1 MSLPENS
8 SPRNAGFNTRAVH
21 AGQAFEPRTGAVVPP
36 VHFSSTYAQDGIGGL
51 RAGYEYGRGTNPTRD
66 SLQEQL
72 AALEGGAAAF
82 SFSSGLAA
90 EDSMIRALTRPGD
103 HIVLGNDAYGGTYR
117 LISRVL
123 GEWGIGN
130 TPVDMSDLDA
140 VAKAVAAGGAS
151 GVEAGGRTRLVWV
164 ETPSNPMMK
173 ITDIE
178 ALAKV
183 AHDAG
188 ALLIVDN
195 TFASPYLQ
203 TPLDLGADVV
213 VHSTTKY
220 IGGHSDVVGGAI
232 VVKDAGLAEKIGFVQ
247 FAVGAVSGPM
257 DAFLTTRGLK
267 TLGVRMDRHSDN
279 AQAVAEW
286 LLERPEVEAVLYP
299 GLPSHPGHE
308 LAKKQMRKFG
318 GMVSVQFK
326 GGEAAARKVAES
338 TSVFILAES
347 LGGIESLMN
356 YPSEMTHAS
365 VKGTELAVP
374 VNLLRLSCGIEDV
387 EDLIADLEQAFA
399 KISNG

>member
-1 MSLPENS
+1 MSLPES
-8 SPRNAGFNTRAVH
+8 SSSKNPGFNTRAVH

-51 RAGYEYGRGTNPTRD
+51 RDGYEYGRGTNPTRD

-72 AALEGGAAAF
+72 AALEGGSAAF

-123 GEWGIGN
+123 GAWGIGN

-140 VAKAVAAGGAS
+140 VASAVAAGGTADS
-151 GVEAGGRTRLVWV
+151 TIDGGGKTRLVWV

-173 ITDIE
+173 ITDIA

-188 ALLIVDN
+188 ALLVVDN

-203 TPLDLGADVV
+203 TPLALGADIV

-232 VVKDAGLAEKIGFVQ
+232 VVNDPDLAEKIGFVQ

-308 LAKKQMRKFG
+308 LARKQMKKFG
-318 GMVSVQFK
+318 GMISVQFK

-338 TSVFILAES
+338 TSVFTLAES

-374 VNLLRLSCGIEDV
+374 VNLIRLSCGIEDV
-387 EDLIADLEQAFA
+387 EDLIEDLAA
-399 KISNG
+399 HTRPP

>member
-1 MSLPENS
+1 MSVPENPS
-8 SPRNAGFNTRAVH
+8 SKNQGFNTRAIH

-51 RAGYEYGRGTNPTRD
+51 RSGYEYGRGTNPTRD

-72 AALEGGAAAF
+72 AALEGGSAAF
-82 SFSSGLAA
+82 SFGSGLAA

-140 VAKAVAAGGAS
+140 VAAAVAAGGA
-151 GVEAGGRTRLVWV
+151 ADGGGKTRLVWV

-188 ALLIVDN
+188 ALLVVDN

-203 TPLDLGADVV
+203 TPLALGADVV

-232 VVKDAGLAEKIGFVQ
+232 VVNDPDLAEKIGFVQ

-299 GLPSHPGHE
+299 GLPTHPGHG
-308 LAKKQMRKFG
+308 LAKKQMKKFG
-318 GMVSVQFK
+318 GMISVQFK

-338 TSVFILAES
+338 TSVFTLAES

-374 VNLLRLSCGIEDV
+374 VNLIRLSCGIEDV
-387 EDLIADLEQAFA
+387 EDLIADLDAA
-399 KISNG
+399 ISSLAAGS

>member
-1 MSLPENS
+1 MSVSENQ
-8 SPRNAGFNTRAVH
+8 GFNTRAVH

-36 VHFSSTYAQDGIGGL
+36 LHFSSTYAQDGIGGL
-51 RAGYEYGRGTNPTRD
+51 RDGYEYGRGGNPTRD
-66 SLQEQL
+66 ALQEQL
-72 AALEGGAAAF
+72 AALEGGTHAY

-90 EDSMIRALTRPGD
+90 EDSLIRALTRPGD

-123 GEWGIGN
+123 GDWGIGN
-130 TPVDMSDLDA
+130 TPVDMADLDA
-140 VAKAVAAGGAS
+140 VRKAVAANK
-151 GVEAGGRTRLVWV
+151 TRFVWV
-164 ETPSNPMMK
+164 ETPSNPLMK

-178 ALAKV
+178 ALAAV

-188 ALLIVDN
+188 ALLVVDN

-203 TPLDLGADVV
+203 TPLALGADVV

-232 VVKDAGLAEKIGFVQ
+232 VVNNAELAEKIGFVQ

-279 AQAVAEW
+279 GQAVAEW
-286 LLERPEVEAVLYP
+286 LLGRPEVEAVLYP

-308 LAKKQMRKFG
+308 LAKKQMKKFG

-326 GGEAAARKVAES
+326 GGEAAARTVAEN
-338 TSVFILAES
+338 TSVFTLAES

-374 VNLLRLSCGIEDV
+374 VNLIRLSCGIEDV
-387 EDLIADLEQAFA
+387 EDLIADLEHAFTFL
-399 KISNG
+399 K